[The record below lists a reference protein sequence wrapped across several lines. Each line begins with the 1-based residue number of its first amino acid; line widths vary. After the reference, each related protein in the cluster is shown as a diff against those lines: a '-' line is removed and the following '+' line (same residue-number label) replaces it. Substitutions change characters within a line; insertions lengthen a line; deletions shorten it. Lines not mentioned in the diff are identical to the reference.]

1 MQCKDCTHQTVCMHK
16 KEFERLEGMLPVTVC
31 PFKSTVT
38 CAYYKQEL
46 PQARAELV
54 GQQLSGRREI

>member
-1 MQCKDCTHQTVCMHK
+1 MHK